1 MASGFPAGHRYPLL
15 GRSVRLAFSFGYP
28 SLDMSLWPGA
38 SPWPGRAEILY
49 PAFPVYTTRAVIRT
63 LWERRIR
70 ARIIWGKNCNTINSR
85 VTLRGTPIVEVAKL
99 DPIAEPERIQ
109 VDSLMVR
116 A

>member
-1 MASGFPAGHRYPLL
+1 M
-15 GRSVRLAFSFGYP
+15 
-28 SLDMSLWPGA
+28 
-38 SPWPGRAEILY
+38 LY
-49 PAFPVYTTRAVIRT
+49 PAFPVYTIRAVICT